1 MTEKKQGFPK
11 QERLS
16 LKRHTDRL
24 FTEGQSFIAYP
35 LRVVYVRTDEAMPAR
50 VSLLVSVPKK
60 KFKRAVKRN
69 YIKRLVREAY
79 RLHKQDLIDSL
90 TGNNRYLLLAFIY
103 LDKELPVFA
112 TMERSVMKALRLLNE
127 KEQPD
132 TPKPVAGNDTV
143 SSSSGSG
150 K

>member
-1 MTEKKQGFPK
+1 MAEKKQGFPK

-24 FTEGQSFIAYP
+24 FAEGQSFAVYP
-35 LRVVYVRTDEAMPAR
+35 LRAVYVRTGEAMPAR
-50 VSLLVSVPKK
+50 VSVLVSVPKK

-79 RLHKQDLIDSL
+79 RLHKQELTDSL
-90 TGNNRYLLLAFIY
+90 AGNNRYLLLAFIY

-112 TMERSVMKALRLLNE
+112 TIERSVSKALRLLTG
-127 KEQPD
+127 KEQAGAG
-132 TPKPVAGNDTV
+132 KPLAENETV
-143 SSSSGSG
+143 PPLSEPG

>member
-1 MTEKKQGFPK
+1 MTKKQQGFPK

-24 FTEGQSFIAYP
+24 FAEGRSFAVYP
-35 LRVVYVRTDEAMPAR
+35 LRAVYVRTDEAMPAR
-50 VSLLVSVPKK
+50 VSVLVSVPKK

-79 RLHKQDLIDSL
+79 RLHKHELTDSL
-90 TGNNRYLLLAFIY
+90 AGNDRYLLLAFIY

-112 TMERSVMKALRLLNE
+112 TIERSVTKALRLLAA
-127 KEQPD
+127 KEQPGAG
-132 TPKPVAGNDTV
+132 KPVAGNEPV
-143 SSSSGSG
+143 SPLSAPDE
-150 K
+150 